1 MSNPEGKVPPEA
13 SNFSFPEESG
23 LADVVKTPETP
34 QQKYVTG
41 QVVKNWGRPD
51 EYNEPYQEAVRAGY
65 ITEKC
70 ELTEAGVEHLLRE
83 KKENKQ
89 PELRKI
95 TPETVMPKYVVGQ
108 IVRIW
113 GLPDEF
119 NEPYNEALHSG
130 LITADC
136 ALTEKGVTY
145 LLRKD
150 LGLLDEPELESNAKV
165 TGPIVEVAPLVEP
178 EKKLPEKL
186 KIPVSS
192 AYRQKRA
199 ESTMDDLAEKNL
211 LDSVQTVL
219 EKRGFN
225 ILGVNLERSKEAVN
239 GEEIYT
245 LHIEF
250 GQNGGNNGDKKTKK
264 TLRLVGSEGTLVDT
278 LEKGS
283 FNFPTTKNPKKL
295 RRAFK

>member
-13 SNFSFPEESG
+13 RKFSFPEEDG
-23 LADVVKTPETP
+23 LADVAETAEIP
-34 QQKYVTG
+34 QQKYVVG
-41 QVVKNWGRPD
+41 QVVKKWGLPD
-51 EYNEPYQEAVRAGY
+51 EYNEPYQEAVRAGF
-65 ITEKC
+65 ITKKC
-70 ELTEAGVEHLLRE
+70 ELTKTGVEHLLNE
-83 KKENKQ
+83 KKESNQ
-89 PELRKI
+89 PELKKI
-95 TPETVMPKYVVGQ
+95 TPETVLPKYVVGQ
-108 IVRIW
+108 IVKNW
-113 GLPDEF
+113 GSPDEF
-119 NEPYNEALHSG
+119 NEPYIEALHNG

-136 ALTEKGVTY
+136 VLTEKGVTY

-150 LGLLDEPELESNAKV
+150 LGLPDEPELESNTKV
-165 TGPIVEVAPLVEP
+165 TEPIVEIAPLLEP
-178 EKKLPEKL
+178 EKKLPEKF

-192 AYRQKRA
+192 AYRQKKA
-199 ESTMDDLAEKNL
+199 ESAMGDLAEKNL

-225 ILGVNLERSKEAVN
+225 ILGVNLERGKETVN

-250 GQNGGNNGDKKTKK
+250 GQNGGNSGDRKAKK

-278 LEKGS
+278 LERGS
-283 FNFPTTKNPKKL
+283 FNFPTTKSPKKL